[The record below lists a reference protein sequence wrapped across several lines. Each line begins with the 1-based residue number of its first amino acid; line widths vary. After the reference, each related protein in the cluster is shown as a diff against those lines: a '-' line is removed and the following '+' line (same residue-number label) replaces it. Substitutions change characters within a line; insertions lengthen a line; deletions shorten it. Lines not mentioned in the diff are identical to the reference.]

1 MSHQFLTS
9 MFGLQDRTV
18 LVTGGASGL
27 GLCMASTVGQAGARV
42 IVNDVREAACN
53 EAVES
58 LRAQGIDARSA
69 VFDVSSA
76 TAVAD
81 AVAAL
86 ANDRWS
92 PNVLISNAG
101 NQNRAPVI
109 EQDPEVWQSIF
120 NVHVNGAFHC
130 ARAVLPGMISQG
142 GGRIII
148 TASVAALA
156 CMPGIAAYS
165 AAKGALAAFTR
176 ALAVEYGG
184 QGVTCN
190 ALAPG
195 FVRTGFTTALQ
206 EREQFNDF
214 LKSQV
219 PLGRW
224 ANPEDIAPA
233 VVYLASQ
240 AGQFVNGH
248 VLAIDGG
255 LLAHM

>member
-1 MSHQFLTS
+1 MDQQFLTS
-9 MFGLQDRTV
+9 TFGLQGRTM
-18 LVTGGASGL
+18 LITGGASGL
-27 GLCMASTVGQAGARV
+27 GLNMAETAGKAGARIV
-42 IVNDVREAACN
+42 VNDVREEACDQ
-53 EAVES
+53 AVAG
-58 LRAQGIDARSA
+58 LRALGIDARGA
-69 VFDVSSA
+69 VFDVSRA
-76 TAVAD
+76 AAVAD

-86 ANDRWS
+86 AADGWS
-92 PNVLISNAG
+92 PDVLVSNAG

-109 EQDPEVWQSIF
+109 EQAPEVWQSIL
-120 NVHVNGAFHC
+120 NVHVNGAFNC
-130 ARAVLPGMISQG
+130 ARAVLPAMIAQG

-148 TASVAALA
+148 TSSVAALA

-224 ANPEDIAPA
+224 ADPEDISPA
-233 VVYLASQ
+233 VIYLASQ
-240 AGQFVNGH
+240 AGRFVNGH

-255 LLAHM
+255 LLAHL

>member
-1 MSHQFLTS
+1 MLI
-9 MFGLQDRTV
+9 
-18 LVTGGASGL
+18 TGGASGL
-27 GLCMASTVGQAGARV
+27 GLNMAEAAGKAGARIV
-42 IVNDVREAACN
+42 VNDVREEACDQ
-53 EAVES
+53 AVAG
-58 LRAQGIDARSA
+58 LRALGIDARGA
-69 VFDVSSA
+69 VFDVSRA
-76 TAVAD
+76 AAVAD

-86 ANDRWS
+86 AADGWS
-92 PNVLISNAG
+92 PDVLVSNAG

-109 EQDPEVWQSIF
+109 EQDPEVWQSIL
-120 NVHVNGAFHC
+120 NVHVNGAFNC
-130 ARAVLPGMISQG
+130 ARAVLPAMIAQG

-148 TASVAALA
+148 TSSVAALA

-224 ANPEDIAPA
+224 ADPEDISPA
-233 VVYLASQ
+233 VIYLASQ
-240 AGQFVNGH
+240 AGRFVNGH

-255 LLAHM
+255 LLAHL